1 MIRKT
6 AVSGTTASKGSILQA
21 TEMEYM
27 EGKMNDYLAKIKKDM
42 MGSFYL
48 KKIEGDD
55 WYNGRFV
62 QLCIILFFL
71 VGLFSGLTVG
81 GSLT

>member
-1 MIRKT
+1 MDDNMTKT
-6 AVSGTTASKGSILQA
+6 A
-21 TEMEYM
+21 
-27 EGKMNDYLAKIKKDM
+27 KDM
-42 MGSFYL
+42 MNNNYL

-55 WYNGRFV
+55 WYCGRFV

-81 GSLT
+81 GSLS

>member
-1 MIRKT
+1 MK
-6 AVSGTTASKGSILQA
+6 
-21 TEMEYM
+21 
-27 EGKMNDYLAKIKKDM
+27 DYLANVKKDIREEYKKNN
-42 MGSFYL
+42 MGSHYL

-55 WYNGRFV
+55 WYKGRFV

>member
-1 MIRKT
+1 MR
-6 AVSGTTASKGSILQA
+6 
-21 TEMEYM
+21 YM
-27 EGKMNDYLAKIKKDM
+27 EGGKMNDNQTTTAKNM
-42 MGSFYL
+42 MSSNYL

-55 WYNGRFV
+55 WYKGRFV

>member
-1 MIRKT
+1 MK
-6 AVSGTTASKGSILQA
+6 
-21 TEMEYM
+21 
-27 EGKMNDYLAKIKKDM
+27 DYLTKIKKDM
-42 MGSFYL
+42 MGSYYL

-71 VGLFSGLTVG
+71 VGLFSGLSVG
-81 GSLT
+81 GTLI